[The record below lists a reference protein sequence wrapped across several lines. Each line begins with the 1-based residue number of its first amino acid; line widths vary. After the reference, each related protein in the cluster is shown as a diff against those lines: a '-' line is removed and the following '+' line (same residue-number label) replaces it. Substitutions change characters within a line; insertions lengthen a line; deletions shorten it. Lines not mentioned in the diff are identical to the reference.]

1 MLVLGMQISI
11 LTDTLG
17 NNLSIMQFSV
27 LMHSV
32 VLKKLGECRKLHQ
45 AGLSPVGIHN
55 PHTPQL

>member
-32 VLKKLGECRKLHQ
+32 VLKKLEVNAENCTQ
-45 AGLSPVGIHN
+45 LS
-55 PHTPQL
+55 